1 MIFINVSIKK
11 LNMNYRKICTFITRD
26 MEHGIFA
33 CYQKCL
39 AKAFKK
45 NTQVYLQQYI
55 LSMIMVEKQNEHAFH
70 NKEILCTKINR

>member
-39 AKAFKK
+39 GFQKEHTGLPATVHTIHDNGREAKWTCF
-45 NTQVYLQQYI
+45 
-55 LSMIMVEKQNEHAFH
+55 S
-70 NKEILCTKINR
+70 